1 MSVMKQNPEMF
12 IEMLKMDPGFKNV
25 LEKNPQMEAILHDPQ
40 TLDYLFEM
48 MSDPESMKNAV
59 RQADATM
66 NEISS
71 IPGGEQML
79 DRVLSVF
86 VFDLSYDQQYYEPL
100 DKAKDS
106 KNFDKSAGDAH
117 VGNPQETTLPNLWGN
132 SASSSSSTTSTPT
145 RRPNLFSESTSPFS
159 GGMGGMDSM
168 MNGSTD
174 DLMMQLLGSNPELV
188 TSV

>member
-1 MSVMKQNPEMF
+1 MDRSNPSNGIGGRGLGQGLDGLSLNSDMTQGFMSVMKQNPEMF

-86 VFDLSYDQQYYEPL
+86 VFDLSYD
-100 DKAKDS
+100 
-106 KNFDKSAGDAH
+106 
-117 VGNPQETTLPNLWGN
+117 
-132 SASSSSSTTSTPT
+132 
-145 RRPNLFSESTSPFS
+145 
-159 GGMGGMDSM
+159 
-168 MNGSTD
+168 
-174 DLMMQLLGSNPELV
+174 
-188 TSV
+188 